1 MQRRDG
7 GTKSALRAVEAFMR
21 SARRWFLCL
30 AVLAV
35 APSAVLSPQAAQEQA
50 TSDVPNVFRAIA
62 RQRNPTVV
70 AIKTT
75 TWLDP
80 AAEDEA
86 DWFERFFGRTLSRDS
101 RVRREAATGFLISS
115 DGDILTNDHVVA
127 DADIIEV
134 RLLGQDA
141 TTYRA
146 TLVGRDPISDSAV
159 IRLVRGPSNLPVA
172 ALGDSDSLE
181 AGDWVMAI
189 GNPYQLGH
197 SVTVG
202 VVSYVGRSFEIREGR
217 WQNLIQTDAS
227 INPGSS
233 GGPLLNARGEVIGIS
248 LAALADGLGD
258 TMGIGFAVPI
268 NNVKAV
274 LPALRSGRVIR
285 GNLAVQLRHTTLT
298 DEDAKALGLPD
309 ARGALIT
316 AVTRGSSAEVAGFLP
331 GDVIVEFLGAPV
343 ASADDVLTRVS
354 SATPGIRARAAVVR
368 DGRTRGIDV
377 TVEAFT
383 IPSSPRKH
391 RVPEE
396 PCFGLTFADLES
408 ESGPADGSLVE
419 GVERGSAAAAAGF
432 EPGDVIRKINMHT
445 IRTAAD
451 AQRELQRIP
460 TGSTVF
466 LLVRQDGEDRI
477 VEMEKE

>member
-1 MQRRDG
+1 
-7 GTKSALRAVEAFMR
+7 
-21 SARRWFLCL
+21 
-30 AVLAV
+30 
-35 APSAVLSPQAAQEQA
+35 
-50 TSDVPNVFRAIA
+50 
-62 RQRNPTVV
+62 
-70 AIKTT
+70 
-75 TWLDP
+75 
-80 AAEDEA
+80 
-86 DWFERFFGRTLSRDS
+86 
-101 RVRREAATGFLISS
+101 
-115 DGDILTNDHVVA
+115 
-127 DADIIEV
+127 
-134 RLLGQDA
+134 
-141 TTYRA
+141 
-146 TLVGRDPISDSAV
+146 
-159 IRLVRGPSNLPVA
+159 
-172 ALGDSDSLE
+172 
-181 AGDWVMAI
+181 
-189 GNPYQLGH
+189 
-197 SVTVG
+197 
-202 VVSYVGRSFEIREGR
+202 
-217 WQNLIQTDAS
+217 
-227 INPGSS
+227 
-233 GGPLLNARGEVIGIS
+233 
-248 LAALADGLGD
+248 
-258 TMGIGFAVPI
+258 MGIGFAVPI